1 MPKKTQQIGLSIFQS
16 LPPSNSYIQI
26 SKDQFMI
33 TISGLNPWQLTHG
46 AGKATYQVWSSPS
59 LVTNTNPLS
68 LISLPGW
75 WVASA
80 RLFFFFYSSIVG
92 LQCCINFCCIEKW
105 LGYTHIPILFHIL
118 FHLWFITGYWKW
130 FPELHSRTLLVI
142 YSIYASLHMLTP
154 DSQFIPFP
162 LTHPHPFPWQPQI
175 CSLGAGLFLIQHW
188 SP

>member
-16 LPPSNSYIQI
+16 LPPSNSYVQI

-80 RLFFFFYSSIVG
+80 RLFFFNLFYSSIVG
-92 LQCCINFCCIEKW
+92 LQCCINFCCTEKW

-118 FHLWFITGYWKW
+118 FHYGLSQDIENGSLSYTVGPCWLSILYM
-130 FPELHSRTLLVI
+130 LVC
-142 YSIYASLHMLTP
+142 
-154 DSQFIPFP
+154 
-162 LTHPHPFPWQPQI
+162 I
-175 CSLGAGLFLIQHW
+175 C
-188 SP
+188 